1 MKTKLLTGL
10 LVWWLIPV
18 FGQQNLSS
26 SDQKEELQR
35 QLRLF
40 DGMYDALDR
49 AFRREK
55 FLLNREEPI
64 DDLKKL
70 HYKRQTQNDML
81 GLMAKKYAAIS
92 PNKVSNT
99 YTKALL
105 LVEEKKIEEA
115 IQVLVKAKIKD
126 SPHLILLSELYALN
140 LEFPRSAA
148 CALDLLQLDSMQ
160 AEHLLVN
167 AKIQRFQKKFD
178 SALQFCQKGLKTATA
193 LNLNTAYFSLEQS
206 LIYLE
211 QKDFTLALQHANAYL
226 KLIEELIQ
234 QNPNDDALA
243 NKRHHAYNVLAKI
256 HQAAH
261 HDDLAIA
268 AYQQQIKQAEQKLL
282 SAGQKMI
289 GLLNLAEANT
299 SLRIFHT
306 LKRDYEQALPFGQEA
321 LKNWEMVQREFP
333 DNLYIKYFLA
343 YTHDR
348 IGRLYWELTDEKKA
362 KEHLEAGNRI
372 FIELDQVVPYITTF
386 RYTYAE
392 SFEILGDYYT
402 EFSDDPQYETHAYKS
417 ALFLYE
423 SLHLDWPHDHKIMGS
438 LSWVHSAL
446 GDLHLEDEA
455 YQKAFDQYAYS
466 WELLERLVAN
476 YPDSLELVD
485 DYGGIYLRLG
495 LACTRMIGKS
505 EKAIGYLNEGIKWR
519 RQLLEKDPQAQD
531 FMLDLA
537 HAYLYLGEN
546 YSGWDNDAAL
556 EAFLDSKAF
565 VEELR
570 AKNPDD
576 IDWDLELGEVLVALG
591 NVYLKVN
598 FKNKAQTCVEDIKK
612 LLNNLKAKL
621 EPCDYQELEIK
632 WQKLKEKLAKKE

>member
-10 LVWWLIPV
+10 LILWIIPV
-18 FGQQNLSS
+18 FGQQNLSD
-26 SDQKEELQR
+26 SDQKEQLPR

-55 FLLNREEPI
+55 ILLNREDPI
-64 DDLKKL
+64 EDLKKL
-70 HYKRQTQNDML
+70 QYKRQTQNDML

-92 PNKVSNT
+92 PDKVSNT
-99 YTKALL
+99 HAKALL
-105 LVEEKKIEEA
+105 LVEEKKIEDA
-115 IQVLVKAKIKD
+115 IQVLAKSKIKD
-126 SPHLILLSELYALN
+126 SPHLILLTELYALN
-140 LEFPRSAA
+140 LEFSQSAA

-160 AEHLLVN
+160 TEHLLVN
-167 AKIQRFQKKFD
+167 AKTQRFQKKFD
-178 SALQFCQKGLKTATA
+178 AALQYCQKGLKTATA
-193 LNLNTAYFSLEQS
+193 LNLNTAYLSLEQS

-211 QKDFTLALQHANAYL
+211 QKDFTLALQHANAYQ

-234 QNPNDDALA
+234 QNPNDDVLA
-243 NKRHHAYNVLAKI
+243 NKRHHAYTILAKT

-261 HDDLAIA
+261 RDDLAIA

-282 SAGQKMI
+282 SGGQKMI

-299 SLRIFHT
+299 SLRILHT
-306 LKRDYEQALPFGQEA
+306 LKGNYEQALPFGREA

-343 YTHDR
+343 YTEDR

-362 KEHLEAGNRI
+362 KEYLEAGNRI
-372 FIELDQVVPYITTF
+372 FLELDHAAPYNTTF

-392 SFEILGDYYT
+392 SFEILGDFYT

-423 SLHLDWPHDHKIMGS
+423 SLHLDWPHDHKIMGA
-438 LSWVHSAL
+438 LSWVHFAL
-446 GDLHLEDEA
+446 GDLHMEDEA

-495 LACTRMIGKS
+495 LASTRMVKF

-519 RQLLEKDPQAQD
+519 KQLLEKDPQEQG
-531 FMLDLA
+531 FILDLA

-546 YSGWDNDAAL
+546 YFGWDNDSAL
-556 EAFLDSKAF
+556 EAFLDSKTF
-565 VEELR
+565 LDELR
-570 AKNPDD
+570 IKNPDD
-576 IDWDLELGEVLVALG
+576 FSLDLELGEVLVALG
-591 NVYLKVN
+591 NVYLKLN

-632 WQKLKEKLAKKE
+632 WQKLKEKLAKKG

>member
-1 MKTKLLTGL
+1 MKTKLLAGL
-10 LVWWLIPV
+10 LIWWVIPV
-18 FGQQNLSS
+18 FGQQNISVS
-26 SDQKEELQR
+26 YQKEQLSR

-55 FLLNREEPI
+55 VLLNREDPI
-64 DDLKKL
+64 EDLKKL
-70 HYKRQTQNDML
+70 QYKRQTQSDML
-81 GLMAKKYAAIS
+81 GLLATKYAAIS
-92 PNKVSNT
+92 PNKMSNT
-99 YTKALL
+99 YAKALL
-105 LVEEKKIEEA
+105 LVEEKKIEDA
-115 IQVLVKAKIKD
+115 IQVLIKSKIKD
-126 SPHLILLSELYALN
+126 GPHLLLLSELYALN
-140 LEFPRSAA
+140 LEFSQSAA
-148 CALDLLQLDSMQ
+148 CAQDLLQLDSMQ
-160 AEHLLVN
+160 TEHLLAN
-167 AKIQRFQKKFD
+167 AKIHRFQKKFD
-178 SALQFCQKGLKTATA
+178 SALQFCQKGLKIATSS
-193 LNLNTAYFSLEQS
+193 NVNNAYFSLEQS
-206 LIYLE
+206 LIYRE
-211 QKDFTLALQHANAYL
+211 QKDFSLALQHANAYL
-226 KLIEELIQ
+226 KFLEVFIQ
-234 QNPNDDALA
+234 QNPNDDVSATKL
-243 NKRHHAYNVLAKI
+243 HHAYNVLAKT
-256 HQAAH
+256 HQAANN
-261 HDDLAIA
+261 DALAIV
-268 AYQQQIKQAEQKLL
+268 AYQQQIKQAEQKLF
-282 SAGQKMI
+282 STEQKMI

-299 SLRIFHT
+299 SLRILHT
-306 LKRDYEQALPFGQEA
+306 LNGNYEQALPFGREA

-343 YTHDR
+343 YTQDR
-348 IGRLYWELTDEKKA
+348 VGRLYWELTDEKKA

-372 FIELDQVVPYITTF
+372 FLELDQVAPYNTTF
-386 RYTYAE
+386 RYTYGE

-402 EFSDDPQYETHAYKS
+402 EILDDPQYETHAYKS

-438 LSWVHSAL
+438 LSGVHLAV
-446 GDLHLEDEA
+446 GDLYMENGAH
-455 YQKAFDQYAYS
+455 QKAFEQYAYS

-495 LACTRMIGKS
+495 LACTRMIKF
-505 EKAIGYLNEGIKWR
+505 EKAISYLKEGIKWR
-519 RQLLEKDPQAQD
+519 RQLLDKNPQAQD

-546 YSGWDNDAAL
+546 YSGWDNDGAL

-570 AKNPDD
+570 AKNPND
-576 IDWDLELGEVLVALG
+576 INWDLELGEVLVSLG
-591 NVYLKVN
+591 NIYLKLN
-598 FKNKAQTCVEDIKK
+598 FKNKTQTAVEDIKK